1 MFYLLPSL
9 TQRLQLSNN
18 REVND
23 FRDTQEELELYATVS
38 YMLGNVILYPSGV
51 DDLFVQIFKDFTL
64 S

>member
-9 TQRLQLSNN
+9 TQRSLCCNS

-38 YMLGNVILYPSGV
+38 YMLGSVILYPSGV
-51 DDLFVQIFKDFTL
+51 DNLFVQVFKDFTL